1 MIPAVRHAGPTSRR
15 LFVACALGC
24 TLAAAGSA
32 FGQAASPSA
41 PAPAAPASGYGAIA
55 GLVVDSLNGGALAG
69 AQVAVDGLN
78 VLAMTDSSGRF
89 RIDSVPPG
97 AYRIG
102 IFHPLL
108 DSLALSIA
116 TVPFK
121 VAADSTLEVVIGTPS
136 AISFIHLVCGNIQI
150 DTMNGI
156 GPSVIVG
163 RVLDAETEAPQ
174 PHAKVSLS
182 WVDIQVG
189 ASIGVRRIQRVRD
202 TTTGPGGEF
211 RFCHLPSHLT
221 GTARAFSTTAD
232 SGAVTRPYV
241 LKGRLVGALVLH
253 VPSAEAPHD
262 QPVASATG
270 ASAAPGGGVL
280 TGSVLTG
287 RVMGSDGSG
296 PFAGAQVMVRG
307 SNQTAV
313 TNDSGQ
319 FTLRGLPAGSRT
331 LEVHALGW
339 EPVTMPVDLAQREPR
354 QVTVPLEVK
363 TAVLRAVVVTATLN
377 AGLQRVGFDS
387 RKHMGIGRF
396 LDPDDIAKRNAFEF
410 VDLMAGMPG
419 VIRRPGPYGEDYLA
433 ATRGMGSCV
442 RYVVDGSPYQEM
454 SRGDINTFVRPD
466 DIGAVEVYQPNESP
480 AQYAYSPPMMTAGS
494 PTFGRMGTGARPAG
508 TMGASGGSSGG
519 TSCMKIVIWTKSRL
533 GL

>member
-1 MIPAVRHAGPTSRR
+1 MIPAVRHLGPATRWLS
-15 LFVACALGC
+15 LACAVGC
-24 TLAAAGSA
+24 TLATAGSA
-32 FGQAASPSA
+32 VAQAPST
-41 PAPAAPASGYGAIA
+41 PATSTAAAHAAPATGFGAIV
-55 GLVVDSLNGGALAG
+55 GLVVDSLNGGTLAG
-69 AQVAVDGLN
+69 AQVSVEGLN
-78 VLAMTDSSGRF
+78 VLAMTDSTGRF

-97 AYRIG
+97 KYRLG

-116 TVPFK
+116 TVPLT
-121 VAADSTLEVVIGTPS
+121 VTADSALGVVMGVPS

-163 RVLDAETEAPQ
+163 RVLDAETEEPKA
-174 PHAKVSLS
+174 HANVTLT
-182 WVDIQVG
+182 WVDMQV
-189 ASIGVRRIQRVRD
+189 ATSIGLRRIQRVRD
-202 TTTGPGGEF
+202 TTAGPGGEF
-211 RFCHLPSHLT
+211 RFCHLPSHLN
-221 GTARAFSTTAD
+221 GTARAFRSTAD
-232 SGAVTRPYV
+232 SGAVSRPYA
-241 LKGRLVGALVLH
+241 LRGRLVGVVVLH
-253 VPSAEAPHD
+253 VPGATPAHD
-262 QPVASATG
+262 AAVASANGTP
-270 ASAAPGGGVL
+270 APPA
-280 TGSVLTG
+280 GSVLTG
-287 RVMGSDGSG
+287 RVVRSDGSG

-307 SNQTAV
+307 SNQTTV

-363 TAVLRAVVVTATLN
+363 TAVLRAVIVTATLN
-377 AGLQRVGFDS
+377 AGLQRVGFNS
-387 RKHMGIGRF
+387 RKHMGMGRF

-433 ATRGMGSCV
+433 GTRGMGSCV

-454 SRGDINTFVRPD
+454 TPGDINTFVRAD

-480 AQYAYSPPMMTAGS
+480 AQYAYSPPVMTAGS
-494 PTFGRMGTGARPAG
+494 PTFGRMGTGARRAG
-508 TMGASGGSSGG
+508 TMMPSGGSGGG
-519 TSCMKIVIWTKSRL
+519 TGCMKVIIWTKGRL